1 MLRFY
6 KKVIKHLSSTCF
18 SDVVITFGD
27 NCISLPDREF
37 LGHSCISCSP
47 FFGFSVGKNTDAVEI
62 KLSSL

>member
-6 KKVIKHLSSTCF
+6 KRSLNICLQLVF